1 MKTLVSEAC
10 ELVPPASGRFV
21 LTLLCGWVKMRCNK
35 LESIQSCEFWQELNK
50 TEGWDRCG
58 EREPRTR
65 RAGCHCPQPIT
76 CCWTRRLSA
85 ICHPVHT
92 GREVQSATHTHKDIS
107 LSVAARLHSLLLFQS
122 TYSAAGVHMH
132 SAAVT
137 PRYLCVDSKRHAR
150 HAARSIRAHAIKRRQ

>member
-21 LTLLCGWVKMRCNK
+21 PTLLCGWVKMRCNK

-58 EREPRTR
+58 KREPRTR

-92 GREVQSATHTHKDIS
+92 GREVQSATHTHIKT
-107 LSVAARLHSLLLFQS
+107 SVCQWQPVCTAYFCFKAHTVQ
-122 TYSAAGVHMH
+122 
-132 SAAVT
+132 
-137 PRYLCVDSKRHAR
+137 
-150 HAARSIRAHAIKRRQ
+150 RACTCIAPP